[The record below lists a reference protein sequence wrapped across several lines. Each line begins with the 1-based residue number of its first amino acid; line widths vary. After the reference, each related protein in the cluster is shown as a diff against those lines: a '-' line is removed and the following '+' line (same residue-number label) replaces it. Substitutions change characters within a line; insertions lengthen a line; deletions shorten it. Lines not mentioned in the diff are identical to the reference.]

1 MFSYCAREYKDI
13 ISTALEDF
21 NIDKLRLYNVLG
33 FKYNNSVVDGFV
45 KIRVYLDSDS
55 EIDEDYDNIE
65 IISEYEKRIE
75 HVNKAFEE
83 NKISKRFRLEYKI
96 DISMRDCMN
105 KIRNGIILTDR
116 ELSYISEKFE
126 ERFKEECSFYYKKV
140 QIDCDDLI
148 DNLDQM
154 NPFHLL
160 VLYKMFNDCFN
171 SNLADTDWKEMF
183 DFANSLSK

>member
-1 MFSYCAREYKDI
+1 MFSYHAREYKDI
-13 ISTALEDF
+13 ILKALEEC
-21 NIDKLRLYNVLG
+21 NINQLHVYNSLG

-45 KIRVYLDSDS
+45 KIRVYLDSYD
-55 EIDEDYDNIE
+55 EIDEEYDNIE

-75 HVNKAFEE
+75 RVSKAFEE
-83 NKISKRFRLEYKI
+83 NRVGKRFGLEHKI
-96 DISMRDCMN
+96 GVSMRDCMN

-116 ELSYISEKFE
+116 ELSYIFEKFE
-126 ERFKEECSFYYKKV
+126 ERFKEECSFYDKKV
-140 QIDCDDLI
+140 QIDCDDLM